1 MPANRC
7 PKCKT
12 EYTQS
17 HVYCPRCGAR
27 MQSPVPQGSGK
38 HDRQRRSPLGE
49 WLILI
54 LIAAATIAVY
64 NLAASSKPAPKSA
77 QPAMIPETADS
88 FTTALNLGNN
98 FMDRGMYD
106 HAIPQYERALDL
118 DSLQPDVMVDLGA
131 CYHALGENEE
141 AILQFNRALAQ
152 DSLHAVAL
160 FNMGVAELGMADT
173 AATKMWWNKFLKVA
187 GDMPQADMVRR
198 QLQEL

>member
-1 MPANRC
+1 MAVNKC

-12 EYTQS
+12 EYAQS
-17 HVYCPRCGAR
+17 HAYCPRCGAR
-27 MQSPVPQGSGK
+27 MQDNAPKASTKP
-38 HDRQRRSPLGE
+38 DRSRRSPLGE

-54 LIAAATIAVY
+54 LIAVVTVAVY
-64 NLAASSKPAPKSA
+64 NIAASSKTVPQSA
-77 QPAMIPETADS
+77 QPTMVPETADS
-88 FTTALNLGNN
+88 FTTAVNLGNN

-106 HAIPQYERALDL
+106 HAIPQYERALGL
-118 DSLQPDVMVDLGA
+118 DSLQPDIMVDLGA

-160 FNMGVAELGMADT
+160 FNMGVAQLSSADT
-173 AATKMWWNKFLKVA
+173 TAARMYWNRFLKVA

>member
-1 MPANRC
+1 MAVNRC

-12 EYTQS
+12 EYAQI
-17 HVYCPRCGAR
+17 HAYCPHCGAK
-27 MQSPVPQGSGK
+27 MQGSAPK
-38 HDRQRRSPLGE
+38 ASSKPSRSRRSPLGE

-54 LIAAATIAVY
+54 LIAAATVFVY
-64 NLAASSKPAPKSA
+64 NLAASTKQAPKPS
-77 QPAMIPETADS
+77 QSAMIPETADS
-88 FTTALNLGNN
+88 FTTAVNLGNN

-118 DSLQPDVMVDLGA
+118 DSLQPDIMVDLGA

-141 AILQFNRALAQ
+141 AIFQFNRALAQ
-152 DSLHAVAL
+152 DSLHVVAL
-160 FNMGVAELGMADT
+160 FNLGVAELSVADT
-173 AATKMWWNKFLKVA
+173 SAAKTYWNRFLRVA